1 METQFAVTIQAIL
14 YTRTDIKAGASPLTS
29 ISSSKPHTKSQQTS
43 IDNFSSTSPAMLLM
57 DDNND
62 DNLFQSNRCLASP
75 DILDSMSTVLPA
87 LEPDALPVHLH
98 RHLGRGLISAARG
111 GVALDNIPVVMKEA
125 DSDEADALV
134 EEAAWYGVMQPI
146 LGDSIPTL
154 YGMFRSKETE
164 TTALLLLDAGAA
176 LKSWCDL
183 SAAQR

>member
-1 METQFAVTIQAIL
+1 M
-14 YTRTDIKAGASPLTS
+14 
-29 ISSSKPHTKSQQTS
+29 
-43 IDNFSSTSPAMLLM
+43 
-57 DDNND
+57 
-62 DNLFQSNRCLASP
+62 
-75 DILDSMSTVLPA
+75 
-87 LEPDALPVHLH
+87 PVHLH